1 MSWRALTRVGRTDGT
16 RHDNTLR
23 PEWVEVIISH
33 WLHILISRVYAPNSV
48 NGFTNYEQDWLNI
61 VSCRAVMRTGQTD
74 GQEDGQ
80 TDIGP
85 KVRQYPTA
93 WIGQGSTLGYIFS
106 SYFNNLRGHH
116 FWVIFR
122 ILTILWSWK
131 IQHISIPHVN
141 LLGLWMK
148 SVNSLVPGRHKNS
161 KYNCEVQIRP
171 EMLTCDSTENCSL
184 YNPRMAWHAVAGH
197 SV

>member
-1 MSWRALTRVGRTDGT
+1 
-16 RHDNTLR
+16 
-23 PEWVEVIISH
+23 
-33 WLHILISRVYAPNSV
+33 
-48 NGFTNYEQDWLNI
+48 
-61 VSCRAVMRTGQTD
+61 MRTGQTD

-184 YNPRMAWHAVAGH
+184 YNQGWPCMQWPGTLSRVPPVGKGCCRVSKVSTRGKVVTSLGQPQAAYQPREAVNLR
-197 SV
+197 